1 MNEDGKCDEQANK
14 DTQMDTTDDCEKTKS
29 SSSTWNDFDEY
40 TLTLMSNRSHYG
52 KYIKAKVGPNGE
64 TVKHDVSVNDGH
76 SIHYATTFKKEKKYY
91 KKRIIALT
99 KDLYNKKFEDDKDIT
114 EPFNEYLKRCIKYL
128 KFKDVS
134 DMIQNDYKDI
144 NSEIELK
151 RAQSELNK
159 RIDNDTGRDNKD
171 DNSGDDNEKEKD
183 KEMEIENEKEEDN
196 KTVDNA
202 NKIFMRSYD
211 IRRSTLDH
219 FVKVKKPG
227 ELYVQPPP
235 KQMVLPQIKEFNIDM
250 MNNAEKK
257 QKKIKKQVNNDN
269 VDNSN
274 VDNSNLDNSNLDN

>member
-14 DTQMDTTDDCEKTKS
+14 DTQMDTTDECEKTKS

-171 DNSGDDNEKEKD
+171 DNSGNEKD
-183 KEMEIENEKEEDN
+183 NEKEEDN

-202 NKIFMRSYD
+202 NKIFMRRS
-211 IRRSTLDH
+211 STLDN

-274 VDNSNLDNSNLDN
+274 VDNSNVDNSNVDN

>member
-1 MNEDGKCDEQANK
+1 MNDTTTSTTSTNKCDEASKCDEQENANI
-14 DTQMDTTDDCEKTKS
+14 QINS
-29 SSSTWNDFDEY
+29 QSHSQSQSSTWNDFDEY

-134 DMIQNDYKDI
+134 EMIQNDYKDI

-159 RIDNDTGRDNKD
+159 RIDNDTGRDNKED
-171 DNSGDDNEKEKD
+171 HSGDEKD
-183 KEMEIENEKEEDN
+183 NNELGEQD

-202 NKIFMRSYD
+202 NKIFMRRS
-211 IRRSTLDH
+211 STLDN
-219 FVKVKKPG
+219 FVKIKKPG

-235 KQMVLPQIKEFNIDM
+235 KQVVFPQIKEFNIDM

-257 QKKIKKQVNNDN
+257 QKKIKKQVNNDDIN
-269 VDNSN
+269 NNSN
-274 VDNSNLDNSNLDN
+274 SNSNDN